1 MCARAT
7 DMIGELELAV
17 SKGLTAADLAEVI
30 MPHPTF
36 CEGIGE
42 AALELIEK

>member
-7 DMIGELELAV
+7 DMIGELELAIRNQ
-17 SKGLTAADLAEVI
+17 LTVEQLAGII

-42 AALELIEK
+42 AAAQTAGR